1 MSFCKERADKS
12 SCGVRGRGATDYPL
26 ETTQK
31 RPDGLR
37 RRNEE
42 KTMKLWGGRFRK
54 ETDSLVNDFN
64 SSIQFDCRLYR
75 EDIEGSIA
83 HASMLAD
90 CGIISMEDKAQIISG
105 LSEIL
110 AEIEAGKIEFTAD
123 HEDIHMNV
131 EALLTEKIGEAGKRL
146 HTARSRNDQVA
157 VDLRLYLR
165 REIDE
170 IMEQILDLQQALLDQ
185 AGQHGQTVMPG
196 YTHLQRAQPISFAQ
210 HLLAYAEQLKRDV
223 TRLQDCRKRMNVCPL
238 GSGALAGT
246 TYPIDRRQTAG
257 LLGFDAPCSNS
268 LDGVSDRDY
277 AVELLSDLSIL
288 MMHLSRFAEEVILW
302 CSWEF
307 KFIELDD
314 AYSTG
319 SSIMPQKK
327 NPDVAELVRGKT
339 GRVYG
344 HLMGLLTTMKGLPLA
359 YNKDM
364 QEDKEPVFDA
374 VDTVKMCLPVFAGM
388 IATMRVLPENMR
400 RAAGG
405 GFINA
410 TDCADYLTKK
420 GMPFRDAYTTV
431 GNLVYYCTE
440 NGKLLE
446 ELTLPELQSI
456 SPLFGEDV
464 YEALSLEACMGQRRS
479 FGGPAPEETDRQIEK
494 LRQFIEEHRH
504 G

>member
-1 MSFCKERADKS
+1 M
-12 SCGVRGRGATDYPL
+12 
-26 ETTQK
+26 
-31 RPDGLR
+31 
-37 RRNEE
+37 
-42 KTMKLWGGRFRK
+42 MKLWGGRFQK
-54 ETDSLVNDFN
+54 DTDQLVNELN
-64 SSIQFDCRLYR
+64 ASISFDQRLYR
-75 EDIEGSIA
+75 EDITGSMA
-83 HASMLAD
+83 HAQMLAD
-90 CGIISMEDKAQIISG
+90 CGIISQEDAAAIIDG
-105 LSEIL
+105 LQGIL
-110 AEIEAGKIEFTAD
+110 ADIEAGKVEFTAD
-123 HEDIHMNV
+123 NEDIHMNV
-131 EALLTEKIGEAGKRL
+131 EALLTARIGDAGKRL

-157 VDLRLYLR
+157 LDFRMYVR
-165 REIDE
+165 
-170 IMEQILDLQQALLDQ
+170 EQIPVIVGQLLELETVLCRQARKY
-185 AGQHGQTVMPG
+185 QTAVMPG

-210 HLLAYAEQLKRDV
+210 HLMAYAAMFRRDV
-223 TRLQDCRKRMNVCPL
+223 TRLEDCKARLDECPL

-246 TYPIDRRQTAG
+246 TYPIDRWETAKA
-257 LLGFDAPCSNS
+257 LGFTAPMGNS

-277 AVELLSDLSIL
+277 AIELLSALSVL
-288 MMHLSRFAEEVILW
+288 MMHLSRFSEEIILW

-374 VDTVKMCLPVFAGM
+374 VDTVKLCLPVFTGM
-388 IATMRVLPENMR
+388 IATMKVLPENMR
-400 RAAGG
+400 RAASA

-420 GMPFRDAYTTV
+420 GLPFRDAYTAV

-440 NGKLLE
+440 RGKGLEDLSLE
-446 ELTLPELQSI
+446 ELRQI
-456 SPLFGEDV
+456 SPLFDGDV
-464 YEALSLEACMGQRRS
+464 YEALGLEACMGQRKS
-479 FGGPAPEETDRQIEK
+479 WGGPAPEETARQIQSLEA
-494 LRQFIEEHRH
+494 FIRDSREASEA
-504 G
+504 